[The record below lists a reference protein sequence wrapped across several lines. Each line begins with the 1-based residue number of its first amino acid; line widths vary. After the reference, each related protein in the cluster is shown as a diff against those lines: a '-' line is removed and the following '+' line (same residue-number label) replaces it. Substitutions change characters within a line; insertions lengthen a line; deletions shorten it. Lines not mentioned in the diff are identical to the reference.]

1 MAAAFWPGTRANASA
16 RGGHELTRK
25 PLILLVDD
33 DREIILGLS
42 LRMRAANYEIAIA
55 RDGKEGLAS
64 ARENRPDAIIL
75 DVRMPVMDGL
85 TMLGELRANEA
96 TAAIPVVVLSANI
109 ASSAK
114 ARALE
119 LGARYFIQKPYESS
133 TLIQAVRSA
142 LGPETSDRAELEL
155 RHKGVGR

>member
-1 MAAAFWPGTRANASA
+1 M
-16 RGGHELTRK
+16 TRK

-42 LRMRAANYEIAIA
+42 LRMRAANYDIVIA

-64 ARENRPDAIIL
+64 AFENRPDAIVL
-75 DVRMPVMDGL
+75 DIRMPVMDGL
-85 TMLGELRANEA
+85 TMLGLLRANEA

-119 LGARYFIQKPYESS
+119 LGARYFLQKPYESS
-133 TLIQAVRSA
+133 KLMQAVRSA
-142 LGPETSDRAELEL
+142 LGPETPDTSALDIPQR
-155 RHKGVGR
+155 GVGR